1 MHLKKLLALGLSLTM
16 AVALLSGCGQ
26 QETAEG
32 GTRRSRLSF
41 TPTPTKRRL
50 PP

>member
-26 QETAEG
+26 QE
-32 GTRRSRLSF
+32 LS
-41 TPTPTKRRL
+41 L
-50 PP
+50 IHI

>member
-32 GTRRSRLSF
+32 GTCLLYTSPSPRDS
-41 TPTPTKRRL
+41 
-50 PP
+50 

>member
-26 QETAEG
+26 QPFRHFSGRTGE
-32 GTRRSRLSF
+32 
-41 TPTPTKRRL
+41 
-50 PP
+50 